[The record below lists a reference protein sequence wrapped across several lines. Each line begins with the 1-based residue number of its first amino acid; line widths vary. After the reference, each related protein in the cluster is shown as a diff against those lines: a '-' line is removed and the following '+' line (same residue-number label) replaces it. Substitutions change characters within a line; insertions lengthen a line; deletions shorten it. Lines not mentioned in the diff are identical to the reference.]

1 MAGGAALREE
11 QRSHPIALRGVTKTY
26 RLGDEEVRALDDVTL
41 DIAQGEFVAIC
52 GPSGSGKSTL
62 ANIIGGL
69 DRPDAGVVTVGGM
82 DLSKANDRAL
92 SAYRNRTIGFV
103 FQSFNLQPRDTA
115 LENVMAPLVFAGRSR
130 KERKLKASQVLD
142 LVGLGDRINH
152 RPTQLSGGQRQ
163 RVAVARALA
172 NDPAILIADEPT
184 GNLDSHRGKEVM
196 DNLRAL
202 NQRLGVTLLVIT
214 HDAAIAGSAPRV
226 LDILD
231 GRVTDRR
238 R

>member
-1 MAGGAALREE
+1 MLF
-11 QRSHPIALRGVTKTY
+11 RS
-26 RLGDEEVRALDDVTL
+26 
-41 DIAQGEFVAIC
+41 
-52 GPSGSGKSTL
+52 
-62 ANIIGGL
+62 
-69 DRPDAGVVTVGGM
+69 
-82 DLSKANDRAL
+82 
-92 SAYRNRTIGFV
+92 
-103 FQSFNLQPRDTA
+103 
-115 LENVMAPLVFAGRSR
+115 
-130 KERKLKASQVLD
+130 
-142 LVGLGDRINH
+142 
-152 RPTQLSGGQRQ
+152 
-163 RVAVARALA
+163 
-172 NDPAILIADEPT
+172 ILIADEPT